1 MTERVS
7 IREVAAA
14 AEVSIG
20 TVSRVLNGSGY
31 ASQHVRQRVHEAVA
45 RLGYEPDYTARH
57 LRTGHSRTIG
67 YLLPN
72 IANPFLAIHLAE
84 VEKLAQGAGYS
95 LFVGSSEW
103 PARDKEL
110 VAFFENRRL
119 EGIIASPS
127 SEYEDDPK
135 DSPFGRTRLPTVI
148 VDRDLGTGF
157 DRVLVDHYQGMRKV
171 MEYLLALGHRRVA
184 LFASG
189 PRLRPG
195 REKLRGYR
203 AALESGGLAF
213 DERLVH
219 LSESWLDSS
228 REPMWRMLQ
237 LEAPPTAII
246 AVGTQLLS
254 GAVHVVREA
263 GLDIPRDMSVVG
275 IGTLETLELMYPPV
289 TALRY
294 NFHQSASAAVRLILQ
309 RIEKVAPAHAQMVV
323 IQSDL
328 ILGASCGAVRQ
339 HSIA

>member
-7 IREVAAA
+7 IRDVAAA

-31 ASQHVRQRVHEAVA
+31 ASQEVCRRVQQAVA
-45 RLGYEPDYTARH
+45 RLGYEPDFTARH

-72 IANPFLAIHLAE
+72 IGNPFLAILLAE
-84 VEKLAQGAGYS
+84 VEKLAQGTGYS
-95 LFVGSSEW
+95 LFIGSSER

-127 SEYEDDPK
+127 SEYADDPTA
-135 DSPFGRTRLPTVI
+135 SPFGRTRLPTVI
-148 VDRDLGTGF
+148 VDRDLGPGF
-157 DRVLVDHYQGMRKV
+157 DSVLVDHFQGMRKV

-184 LFASG
+184 LFALG

-195 REKLRGYR
+195 REKVRGYQ
-203 AALESGGLAF
+203 AALEAAGLAF

-219 LSESWLDSS
+219 LAESWLDSS
-228 REPMWRMLQ
+228 REPMQRMLR
-237 LEAPPTAII
+237 LDAPPTAII

-254 GAVHVVREA
+254 GAVHVVRES
-263 GLDIPRDMSVVG
+263 GMDIPRDMSVVG

-294 NFHQSASAAVRLILQ
+294 NFHQTASATVQLILQ
-309 RIEKVAPAHAQMVV
+309 RIEKVAPAHPQTVL
-323 IQSDL
+323 IPSDL
-328 ILGASCGAVRQ
+328 ILGASCAAAPQERR
-339 HSIA
+339 

>member
-7 IREVAAA
+7 IRDVAAA

-31 ASQHVRQRVHEAVA
+31 ASQAVRQRVQQAIA
-45 RLGYEPDYTARH
+45 RLGYEPDFTARH

-72 IANPFLAIHLAE
+72 IANPFLAIHLSE

-95 LFVGSSEW
+95 LFIGSSER

-127 SEYEDDPK
+127 SEYDDPEA
-135 DSPFGRTRLPTVI
+135 SPFGKTRLPTVI
-148 VDRDLGTGF
+148 VDRDLGPGF
-157 DRVLVDHYQGMRKV
+157 DSVLVDHCRGMRKV

-195 REKLRGYR
+195 REKVRGYR
-203 AALESGGLAF
+203 AALDGAGLAF

-228 REPMWRMLQ
+228 REPMRRMLR
-237 LEAPPTAII
+237 LDAPPTAII

-254 GAVHVVREA
+254 GAVHVVRES
-263 GLDIPRDMSVVG
+263 GMDIPRDMSVVG

-294 NFHQSASAAVRLILQ
+294 NFHQSASATVQLILQ
-309 RIEKVAPAHAQMVV
+309 RIEKLAPAHPQTVV

-328 ILGASCGAVRQ
+328 ILGASCGAAPSTRG
-339 HSIA
+339 

>member
-7 IREVAAA
+7 IRDVAAA

-31 ASQHVRQRVHEAVA
+31 ASQAVRQRVQQAIA
-45 RLGYEPDYTARH
+45 RLGYEPDFTARH

-72 IANPFLAIHLAE
+72 IANPFLAIHLSE

-95 LFVGSSEW
+95 LFIGSSER

-127 SEYEDDPK
+127 SEYDDPEA
-135 DSPFGRTRLPTVI
+135 SPFGKTRLPTVI
-148 VDRDLGTGF
+148 VDRDLGPGF
-157 DRVLVDHYQGMRKV
+157 DSVLVDHCQGM
-171 MEYLLALGHRRVA
+171 A

-195 REKLRGYR
+195 REKVHGYR
-203 AALESGGLAF
+203 AALEGAGLAF

-228 REPMWRMLQ
+228 REPMRRMLR
-237 LEAPPTAII
+237 LDAPPTAII

-254 GAVHVVREA
+254 GAVHVVRES
-263 GLDIPRDMSVVG
+263 GMDIPRDMSVVG

-294 NFHQSASAAVRLILQ
+294 NFHQSASATVQLILQ
-309 RIEKVAPAHAQMVV
+309 RIEKLAPAHPQTVV

-328 ILGASCGAVRQ
+328 ILGASCGAAPSTRG
-339 HSIA
+339 